1 MPCTVLLVDDSQTIR
16 NIIKVHL
23 MGLDFNFI
31 EADGGFEA
39 LKLLQTSTVVLI
51 IADINMPG
59 MDGLSFVRRVRL
71 DERPLVRQIPI
82 ILLTSNKLD
91 SDRAGGLAA
100 GANAFLKKPVASSN
114 LLMAVRQFVRP
125 TTASK

>member
-1 MPCTVLLVDDSQTIR
+1 MPCTILLVDDSQTIR

-23 MGLDFNFI
+23 MGLNFNFI
-31 EADGGFEA
+31 EADGGFQA
-39 LKLLQTSTVVLI
+39 LKLLQTSTVGLV

-59 MDGLSFVRRVRL
+59 LDGLSFVRRVRQ
-71 DERPLVRQIPI
+71 DERPLVRELPI

-91 SDRAGGLAA
+91 SDRADGLAA

-114 LLMAVRQFVRP
+114 LLRAVRQLVRP
-125 TTASK
+125 TIASQ